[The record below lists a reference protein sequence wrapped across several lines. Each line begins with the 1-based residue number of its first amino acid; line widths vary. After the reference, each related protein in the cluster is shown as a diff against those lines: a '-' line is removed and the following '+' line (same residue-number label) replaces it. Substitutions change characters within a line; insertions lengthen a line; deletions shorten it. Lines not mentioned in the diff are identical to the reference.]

1 MEGRKVTMTDLR
13 WNTSFVLTV
22 VSLCVHASHIQVMS
36 FFNQMEGSLYISVA
50 YARALKFTFYILTV
64 THIGA
69 CIWFPLGCY
78 SQNTYELF
86 PMLLMH
92 VDVCPF
98 LTHLPQM
105 LQFQLGHCSWH
116 TFQQL
121 TLSHPRLHHIP
132 LLGLGHSHIRRL
144 W

>member
-1 MEGRKVTMTDLR
+1 MTDLR

-22 VSLCVHASHIQVMS
+22 VSLCVHAFHIQVMS

-98 LTHLPQM
+98 LNHLSQM